1 MWNEPFEIA
10 GDGYEGGDNM
20 PEIRCVDC
28 GRRIYIDAMST
39 PYEGEVSCP
48 KCGAKMQVY
57 VSQNGSKVE
66 RKYPSFNELG
76 EIWEILSD
84 VEKKSI
90 SEASLSLGIGAYTAS
105 EMMSLRCLE
114 GTLRRIYRTNETL
127 GGLIERME
135 RDDRLADLKGILTYF
150 KDVRNRV
157 AHPEKISSK
166 LEAESTFQM
175 TKRLLIEIVNRLGR

>member
-1 MWNEPFEIA
+1 
-10 GDGYEGGDNM
+10 M
-20 PEIRCVDC
+20 PEIRCVEC
-28 GRRIYIDAMST
+28 GKGILIDAFST
-39 PYEGEVSCP
+39 PYDAELSCSE
-48 KCGAKMQVY
+48 CGTKMQVY
-57 VSQNGSKVE
+57 IGVGGQGSIVK
-66 RKYPSFNELG
+66 RKYPSFEELR
-76 EIWEILSD
+76 EIWEMLSD

-90 SEASLSLGIGAYTAS
+90 YEASLSLGVGANTAS

-114 GTLRRIYRTNETL
+114 SILRRIYRTSEML
-127 GGLIERME
+127 GKLIERME
-135 RDDRLADLKGILTYF
+135 NDNRLSDLKGILSYF